1 MQHNYNN
8 YKNAD
13 YLSTKFKTAL
23 TLPNKNVQNNIIDYK
38 KNEILNILNITKQ
51 PKFKTNGGTSK
62 KLNYSHHLDNDKHS
76 NKKGIGNIGVGLEG
90 NF

>member
-13 YLSTKFKTAL
+13 NLSTKFQTAL
-23 TLPNKNVQNNIIDYK
+23 TLPNKDQNNIINYK
-38 KNEILNILNITKQ
+38 KNEILNILNTTKQ
-51 PKFKTNGGTSK
+51 PKFKKNGGTSK
-62 KLNYSHHLDNDKHS
+62 TLNYSHHLDNDKHF